1 MPFIEATHMHANPAI
16 SIKYIISTIK
26 KFGLSVS
33 REQIQALHFMD
44 NKQFTHVQ
52 QTISQ
57 QTKRQIKQTFNQRLI
72 DNLLVLDGKT
82 REKVESLE
90 VSAQFTNGLEE
101 ESFPWGGSERPL
113 LSDVS
118 HLAPLSGKEPQ
129 KKEIPYRR
137 DNKDLTSTPLVVGK
151 PPKLPKP
158 MKSDSIMKRQLIID
172 ISNEE
177 TNELTDEQFE
187 QLLTTG
193 SYQSINKL
201 LRETTVM
208 LTDKQRRKLRTRLAE
223 SKAGNK
229 LIAKNNTIQERD
241 STQKY
246 RTNQTPFRTAVLK
259 EYENKCAITG
269 ITLTAILEAA
279 HVIPANGDND
289 CIENSLLL
297 SKNMHGLFDRF
308 LISINPLT
316 NQLEL
321 ASDVRGHGFDEY
333 QGKVIEHVVSEVSL
347 EWHYSEFKA
356 R

>member
-1 MPFIEATHMHANPAI
+1 MHANPAI

-72 DNLLVLDGKT
+72 DNLLVLDEKT

-101 ESFPWGGSERPL
+101 ESFPWGGSEQPL
-113 LSDVS
+113 FAGVS
-118 HLAPLSGKEPQ
+118 HLAPLSSKEPQ

-137 DNKDLTSTPLVVGK
+137 DNKDFTSTPLVVGK

-158 MKSDSIMKRQLIID
+158 VKSYAMVQRQPIVD

-187 QLLTTG
+187 QFEQLLTTG
-193 SYQSINKL
+193 SYQSIKKL

-223 SKAGNK
+223 SKTGNK

-246 RTNQTPFRTAVLK
+246 RTNQTHFRKAVLK

-321 ASDVRGHGFDEY
+321 ASNVRGHGFDEY

-347 EWHYSEFKA
+347 QWHYSEFKD

>member
-1 MPFIEATHMHANPAI
+1 MHANPTV
-16 SIKYIISTIK
+16 SIKHIISTIK
-26 KFGLSVS
+26 QFGLNVS
-33 REQIQALHFMD
+33 RVQIQALHFMD
-44 NKQFTHVQ
+44 NKQFTLVQ

-82 REKVESLE
+82 RKKVESQD

-101 ESFPWGGSERPL
+101 ESFPWRGSDQSL
-113 LSDVS
+113 FSDVS
-118 HLAPLSGKEPQ
+118 HIAPTSRKDTQ

-137 DNKDLTSTPLVVGK
+137 DNKDFTSTPLILGK
-151 PPKLPKP
+151 PPKLA
-158 MKSDSIMKRQLIID
+158 KSVKNVSVEQIQPIED
-172 ISNEE
+172 ISSEE
-177 TNELTDEQFE
+177 ANELTDEQFE

-193 SYQSINKL
+193 SYLSIKKL
-201 LRETTVM
+201 FRETTVM

-223 SKAGNK
+223 SKKGNK

-241 STQKY
+241 SIQKY
-246 RTNQTPFRTAVLK
+246 RTNQTLFRTAVLK

-279 HVIPANGDND
+279 HVIPANGEND
-289 CIENSLLL
+289 RIENSLLL

-321 ASDVRGHGFDEY
+321 ASNVRGHGFDEY
-333 QGKVIEHVVSEVSL
+333 QGKVIAHVVSEESL
-347 EWHYSEFKA
+347 QWHYSEFKD